1 MQVWLVAV
9 DLYGNAQ
16 ASATSV
22 ALTTLPDTT
31 PPVLLQGSGPQ
42 QVSATATY
50 LLLFIQRSFT
60 RRSPQPSLAAM
71 PGNLEK
77 ARELTCHQM
86 N

>member
-1 MQVWLVAV
+1 MAV

-42 QVSATATY
+42 QVGAMAVY
-50 LLLFIQRSFT
+50 LLFILRSFT
-60 RRSPQPSLAAM
+60 RGATESRLIAM
-71 PGNLEK
+71 PGSLQRPESW
-77 ARELTCHQM
+77 LDIQ
-86 N
+86 